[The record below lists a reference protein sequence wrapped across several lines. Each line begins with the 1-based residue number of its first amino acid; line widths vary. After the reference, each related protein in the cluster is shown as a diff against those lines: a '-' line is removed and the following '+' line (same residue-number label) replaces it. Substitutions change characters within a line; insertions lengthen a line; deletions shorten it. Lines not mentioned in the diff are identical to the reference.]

1 MNIGIRIKRIREQ
14 LSSSGKKVSQSAFG
28 ESIGVSRDVI
38 ANIENGRVIPDQ
50 QTIMIVCNTY
60 NVNRHWLETGEGEM
74 FKSLEREAEIAM
86 FFRSVGQPD
95 GELDQFKHNLI
106 LALAKLDES
115 EWEVIAGIAKMLA
128 EASESNKKEG

>member
-1 MNIGIRIKRIREQ
+1 MKNIADRIIKLVDICCEGNRSEFARRIGLTPAYISKIDKERDRTPSERTIADICRE
-14 LSSSGKKVSQSAFG
+14 F
-28 ESIGVSRDVI
+28 
-38 ANIENGRVIPDQ
+38 
-50 QTIMIVCNTY
+50 
-60 NVNRHWLETGEGEM
+60 NVNKHWLETGEGEM

-95 GELDQFKHNLI
+95 GELDQFKQNLI

-115 EWEVIAGIAKMLA
+115 EWEVIAGIAKKLA